1 MQNLSSI
8 TLTLPLMGK
17 LLSFLQRTV
26 EEASLAWNLDEKGA
40 LRLTLGAEEM
50 YTFLLAQ
57 GKTHE
62 FPKIEVT
69 ISDEGA
75 WVELRFLLP
84 REILPLEAFNLVPGE
99 RALPGHAQGLFLA
112 ARMVSFLRVE
122 PKEHNLEISLC
133 ENRSYPLGKAISEEV
148 PSSGPWRMCAPEAPE
163 AQQLADRTAARSPE
177 ERPSFVLRRGMA
189 ADLLRSPFWGAQV
202 ALDSQNRVG
211 AGLFWERRGK
221 MAFFHGPWNFSSSPT
236 LGEELL
242 NATLGELYGQHFEGV
257 ILLDPPRETPRHRFE
272 ILGKL
277 PRKGG
282 SSQEALYCSLREDTG
297 GPIYLHASLE
307 EPLRKMAERLCLPR
321 ELRSSEPP
329 LHRIPE
335 ASALG
340 VRTDLPRKEA
350 YLFCLAPGRDGRENV
365 LSHLKIL
372 RSQGMEDIFFLL
384 DLGQF
389 EDLPMG
395 GFLMEAGFLPRL
407 LLPWAGRGDLL
418 LWTAPEA

>member
-1 MQNLSSI
+1 M
-8 TLTLPLMGK
+8 
-17 LLSFLQRTV
+17 
-26 EEASLAWNLDEKGA
+26 
-40 LRLTLGAEEM
+40 
-50 YTFLLAQ
+50 
-57 GKTHE
+57 
-62 FPKIEVT
+62 
-69 ISDEGA
+69 
-75 WVELRFLLP
+75 
-84 REILPLEAFNLVPGE
+84 
-99 RALPGHAQGLFLA
+99 
-112 ARMVSFLRVE
+112 
-122 PKEHNLEISLC
+122 
-133 ENRSYPLGKAISEEV
+133 
-148 PSSGPWRMCAPEAPE
+148 
-163 AQQLADRTAARSPE
+163 
-177 ERPSFVLRRGMA
+177 
-189 ADLLRSPFWGAQV
+189 
-202 ALDSQNRVG
+202 
-211 AGLFWERRGK
+211 
-221 MAFFHGPWNFSSSPT
+221 
-236 LGEELL
+236 